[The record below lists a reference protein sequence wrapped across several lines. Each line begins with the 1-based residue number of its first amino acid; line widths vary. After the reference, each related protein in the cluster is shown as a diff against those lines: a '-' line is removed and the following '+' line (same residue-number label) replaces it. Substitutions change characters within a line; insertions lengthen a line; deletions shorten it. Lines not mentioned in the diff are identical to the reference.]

1 MSVEN
6 ISSKHGREFIK
17 SLDGS
22 GLIDDGPW
30 EMNFST
36 VSAPNL
42 IKPRNSIL
50 PNAPAIGRVS
60 ENNNKITRELLFGR
74 RKPKIDSA
82 RQDHLNIC

>member
-17 SLDGS
+17 SLDVS

-42 IKPRNSIL
+42 IKPKNSIL
-50 PNAPAIGRVS
+50 PNAPAIGRVKTIIY
-60 ENNNKITRELLFGR
+60 NHTGAAVWPPQTKN
-74 RKPKIDSA
+74 
-82 RQDHLNIC
+82 